1 MGHAY
6 DPELAPLIP
15 ALPPIDA
22 TDVRAARDTLRAMYA
37 AMPQPAEQGVRVED
51 RRIPGATGGTVG
63 VRLYRPV
70 EPVADAAVLD
80 VHGGGFL
87 MGGLETDHARNVV
100 LARELGVLVVSVDY
114 RLAPEVRYPGAL
126 EDVLRALEW
135 VAAHADE
142 LRVDAGRIALHGDSA
157 GGGLC
162 AAAALA
168 ARDRGGP
175 SIAFQFLGYPM
186 LDDRLATPSA
196 RRFTDTPNWDRRNA
210 AAGWDAYLGAGVPG
224 TAAVPAH
231 AAPAR
236 ADDLTGL
243 PPAYV
248 SAMHF
253 DPLRDEGVAYG
264 LALLAADV
272 PVEIH
277 VFPGTFHG
285 SSLLDAAVSRR
296 QLEEEV
302 AVLRHALALPRA
314 GDAGRGTT
322 PVRPPG
328 GTDG

>member
-1 MGHAY
+1 MGYAY

-15 ALPPIDA
+15 ALPPLDA
-22 TDVRAARDTLRAMYA
+22 TDVHEVRDTLRAMYA
-37 AMPQPAEQGVRVED
+37 AMPQPVEHGITIED
-51 RRIPGATGGTVG
+51 RRIPGANGDTVG
-63 VRLYRPV
+63 LRLYRPV
-70 EPVADAAVLD
+70 EPVAAAAVLD

-100 LARELGVLVVSVDY
+100 LARELGVLVASVDY

-126 EDVLRALEW
+126 EDVLCSLAW
-135 VAAHADE
+135 VAGHADE
-142 LRVDAGRIALHGDSA
+142 LGVDPDRIALHGDSA

-175 SIAFQFLGYPM
+175 RVAFQFLGYPM
-186 LDDRLATPSA
+186 LDDRLGTPSA

-210 AAGWDAYLGAGVPG
+210 AAGWEAYLGPGVPG
-224 TAAVPAH
+224 TEAVSAQ

-236 ADDLTGL
+236 ATDLTGL

-285 SSLLDAAVSRR
+285 SSLLDTAISSR

-314 GDAGRGTT
+314 ADAFRDPTT
-322 PVRPPG
+322 VRSPG
-328 GTDG
+328 GTDD